1 MTEVFGKINE
11 FRKLK
16 LIWKINEVRKVNRS
30 WKVHPD
36 EVVK

>member
-11 FRKLK
+11 VGKLE

-30 WKVHPD
+30 WKVHLD
-36 EVVK
+36 QAVK